1 MKTLKQNKFLVAAV
15 MLFITVAALPVW
27 KACGCA

>member
-15 MLFITVAALPVW
+15 MLFITVALFLFR